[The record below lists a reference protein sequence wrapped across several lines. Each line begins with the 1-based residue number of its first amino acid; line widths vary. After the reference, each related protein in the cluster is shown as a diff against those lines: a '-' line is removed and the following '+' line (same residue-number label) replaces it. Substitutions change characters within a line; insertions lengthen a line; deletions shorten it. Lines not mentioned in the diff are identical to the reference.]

1 MNTYKNRHNL
11 KMSELAKLLGHAVRI
26 EILTLLMEN
35 ELSVEALSGLT
46 NVPIANISQHL
57 QNLRKG
63 NFVTSRRDGKYVIY
77 SLTKGPI
84 NNIINSLSDFIKFN
98 DNIIYSIVDA
108 YKTEQKLLESVSQD
122 ELIARLEIGAVT
134 LLDVRTEEEY
144 TNGHIPGALNI
155 PLVELAIRLSELPK
169 DTEIVAYCRGP
180 HCILSVEAV
189 NFLKKQGYKIKRLNE
204 GYSS

>member
-1 MNTYKNRHNL
+1 M
-11 KMSELAKLLGHAVRI
+11 
-26 EILTLLMEN
+26 
-35 ELSVEALSGLT
+35 
-46 NVPIANISQHL
+46 
-57 QNLRKG
+57 RKG